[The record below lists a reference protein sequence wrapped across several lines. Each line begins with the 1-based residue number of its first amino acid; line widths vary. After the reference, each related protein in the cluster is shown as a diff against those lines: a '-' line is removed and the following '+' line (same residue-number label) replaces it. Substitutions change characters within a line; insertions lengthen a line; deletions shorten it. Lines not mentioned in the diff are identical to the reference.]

1 MTFPE
6 HSRSDA
12 PRTIRVW
19 DPSIRLF
26 HWVLAGLVAICLMTG
41 FFGDPS
47 LFAVH
52 ITAGGGVAAL
62 LTYRLIW
69 GFIGPRHARFADFLH
84 GPKALI
90 DHLLGLLAGR
100 PVRHVGHNPAGAW
113 MIFALLGV
121 LTLIVSSGLVALG
134 GAEKMGP
141 LAGAVP
147 YVTGKASREVHEAL
161 ALLVLLM
168 VAGHIGGVLLES
180 WLLGENLPASMV
192 HGRRRI
198 ADEVVRNAP
207 EATVSPRLLGAAV
220 AVAVGIFA
228 LVSGLPLFGAVKSV
242 ASTEN
247 PQLWPAAY
255 ASECGD
261 CHTPYHPALLPP
273 AGWKA
278 ILDGLEDHFGED
290 ASLDADTLAAIHG
303 WLLKEAVKR
312 WDVKPAHEL
321 RPVSGRPLPR
331 MTETAFWKAAHRQ
344 IPAAVFASP
353 AVGGK
358 VNCRACHR
366 DADSG
371 LFRRIAIAIPTSP
384 TTPK

>member
-1 MTFPE
+1 MT
-6 HSRSDA
+6 HTAHTGHDTV
-12 PRTIRVW
+12 RTIKVW

-26 HWVLAGLVAICLMTG
+26 HWALAGLVVTCLLTG
-41 FFGDPS
+41 FFGGPS

-62 LTYRLIW
+62 LAYRLIW
-69 GFIGPRHARFADFLH
+69 GFIGPRRARFADFLH
-84 GPKALI
+84 GPKALV

-100 PVRHVGHNPAGAW
+100 PARHVGHNPAGAW
-113 MIFALLGV
+113 MIFALLGG
-121 LTLIVSSGLVALG
+121 LTLIVASGLVTLG
-134 GAEKMGP
+134 GTEKMGP

-147 YVTGKASREVHEAL
+147 YVVGRAARELHEAL

-192 HGRRRI
+192 HGRRQI
-198 ADEVVRNAP
+198 TDEVVRNAP
-207 EATVSPRLLGAAV
+207 EATVSPPLLVAAV
-220 AVAVGIFA
+220 AVAVGVFA
-228 LVSGLPLFGAVKSV
+228 LVSGLPLIGAVKGATS
-242 ASTEN
+242 ASQA
-247 PQLWPAAY
+247 PGWPAVY

-273 AGWKA
+273 AGWRA
-278 ILDGLEDHFGED
+278 ILSGLEDHFGED
-290 ASLDADTLAAIHG
+290 ASLEPDTLAAIRG
-303 WLLKEAVKR
+303 WLLKEAAKP

-321 RPVSGRPLPR
+321 RPVVARPLPR
-331 MTETAFWKAAHRQ
+331 MTATTFWKETHRH
-344 IPAAVFASP
+344 IPEAVFTSP
-353 AVGGK
+353 AVGGR
-358 VNCRACHR
+358 VNCKACHR

-384 TTPK
+384 TNPN